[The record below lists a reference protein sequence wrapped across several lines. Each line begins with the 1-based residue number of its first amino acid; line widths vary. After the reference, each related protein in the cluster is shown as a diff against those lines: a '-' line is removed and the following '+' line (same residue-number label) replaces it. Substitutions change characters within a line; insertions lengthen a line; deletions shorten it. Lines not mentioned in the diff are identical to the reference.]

1 MASDYVPLEEQEQ
14 VLLANRDFI
23 IKYLDAD
30 DVMDELIQAR
40 LIGPSAAQRLGLM
53 SMSRVD
59 KNRVIYEQLH
69 MTGPGSLQTFCDVL
83 KKKKRQ
89 IFIAER
95 LERGI
100 YMAIPHAELYLYS
113 LADQMFY
120 CVSYNL

>member
-1 MASDYVPLEEQEQ
+1 MASDFVPLEEQEK
-14 VLLANRDFI
+14 VFLANRDFI

-30 DVMDELIQAR
+30 DVIDELIQAQ
-40 LIGPSAAQRLGLM
+40 LIGRSAAQRLGLM

-89 IFIAER
+89 LFIAER

-100 YMAIPHAELYLYS
+100 
-113 LADQMFY
+113 
-120 CVSYNL
+120 